1 MKSKMIRLFA
11 VLSSVLVLLTCL
23 VVPSFAYN
31 PILDQNGNAVNLDAF
46 AYRYTVSLTDL
57 YSVNSVGNIEFQIPD
72 TYMDYVVRISYEGN
86 VQYFAGERI
95 RAFQQG
101 QNDVYTIVLACDN
114 PSSLLVNIGEFGVTS
129 IDFSNNDVYMD
140 YSGSLDEIVFDIFTY
155 SELDVSLA
163 PYAQSQY
170 ISLEVNEIVN
180 ASSVLGVFGSITDW
194 IVSGVSSVQGVFYA
208 NNQLTMLGTLAVI
221 GVAIAVAFLIIA
233 VVQRFLHLRG

>member
-1 MKSKMIRLFA
+1 MKSKLIRLFA
-11 VLSSVLVLLTCL
+11 VLASVLVLVTCL

-31 PILDQNGNAVNLDAF
+31 PVLDQKGNAVDLDAF

-57 YSVNSVGNIEFQIPD
+57 FSVNSVGDIEFQIPD
-72 TYMDYVVRISYEGN
+72 TYIDYVVRFSYEGN
-86 VQYFAGERI
+86 VQYFVGERI

-101 QNDVYTIVLACDN
+101 VSDVYTMVLACDN
-114 PSSLLVNIGEFGVTS
+114 PSSVLVNIGEYGVTS
-129 IDFSNNDVYMD
+129 IDFSDNTVYMD
-140 YSGSLDEIVFDIFTY
+140 FSGSLDEIVIDIFTY
-155 SELDVSLA
+155 SVLDISLA
-163 PYAQSQY
+163 PYAKPQY

-221 GVAIAVAFLIIA
+221 GVAVAVSFLIIGF
-233 VVQRFLHLRG
+233 VQRFLHLRG